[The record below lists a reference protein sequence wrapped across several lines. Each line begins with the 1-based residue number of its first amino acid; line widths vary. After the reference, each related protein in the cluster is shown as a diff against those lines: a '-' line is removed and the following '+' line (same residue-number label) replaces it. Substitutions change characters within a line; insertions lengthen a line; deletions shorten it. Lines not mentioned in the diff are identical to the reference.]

1 MGNKK
6 CYICGH
12 IKNTNLFVEYKIT
25 NNKICKICK
34 DCNDKLGKYMLEN
47 RETFNKL
54 FESTEYFYN
63 NYNLIF
69 SYNLNLDYKKPII
82 ISDPDK
88 KCRFCGKKEP
98 EVTFKKKAHAI
109 SEMLGNK
116 VFLSDNEC
124 DQCNMFFGNELE
136 NDLGKYLGLIRTLT
150 QTEGKK
156 KVPAYKTKDNKARI
170 DFIPNKGYV
179 IIQQEGSE
187 FLDLENKGIIFEKE
201 PYSPIKVYKAF
212 VKMALSILPYQF
224 LDVFSETLC
233 WLKKDTINNDVDK
246 IFDQSMTNYAYLVER
261 FIPGHKPLDLK
272 VTGLLRKNNNSLSPY
287 YYFIIE
293 FNNYCYQIMIP
304 CIKRD
309 TILLEHD
316 IKINIFP
323 IFYDFFPDKIKIT
336 TNIKN
341 MKNKNKIKEDKLIFP
356 LNFEKIEIFKPNE
369 KNLENL
375 LKKEG
380 ISIKL
385 NLKPKEKK

>member
-246 IFDQSMTNYAYLVER
+246 IFEQSMTNYAYLVER

>member
-224 LDVFSETLC
+224 LDDFSETLC

-246 IFDQSMTNYAYLVER
+246 IFDQSMTNYAYLIER

-356 LNFEKIEIFKPNE
+356 LNFGKIEIFKPNE

>member
-304 CIKRD
+304 YIKRD